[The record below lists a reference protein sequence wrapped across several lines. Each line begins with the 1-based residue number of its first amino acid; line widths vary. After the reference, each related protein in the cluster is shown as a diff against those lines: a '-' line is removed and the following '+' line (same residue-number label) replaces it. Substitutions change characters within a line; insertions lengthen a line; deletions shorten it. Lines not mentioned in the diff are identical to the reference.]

1 MRKPVYT
8 NMTVIQGIYRHE
20 KSDFFFT
27 STEVVKTKM
36 MFSCAVITQMI
47 HSLFPHGE
55 FNILLMSLCVRKP
68 TIWVPTW
75 SDTNRAIQAQK
86 MARDWKFL
94 ISMKMR
100 HCTFRLQIVI
110 LQIAYA
116 KTKTQISCAVSA
128 QLICTFDFA
137 YAICWF
143 SDAVAQ
149 IFQILLILNHR
160 S

>member
-1 MRKPVYT
+1 
-8 NMTVIQGIYRHE
+8 
-20 KSDFFFT
+20 
-27 STEVVKTKM
+27 M

-47 HSLFPHGE
+47 HSLFQRWE
-55 FNILLMSLCVRKP
+55 FNILLMSLCARKP
-68 TIWVPTW
+68 TGFQPGQTQIGLYKHRRWLEAG
-75 SDTNRAIQAQK
+75 NFRFK
-86 MARDWKFL
+86 
-94 ISMKMR
+94 KMR
-100 HCTFRLQIVI
+100 HCTFRLQIAI

-128 QLICTFDFA
+128 QLICAFDCA